1 MDNINK
7 GMLIVISSPSG
18 AGKTSICKK
27 LLEIDDKIQPSISV
41 TTREPRKNE
50 INGID
55 YIFTT
60 IEDFKKKISNDEFLE
75 YADVFNNKYGTL
87 ISSTKLLS
95 DKGYDVLFD
104 IDWQGTQQLSQVE
117 ENILTIFILPPSKE
131 EIEKRLKKRET
142 ENSKNSNI
150 VKDRMLKFE
159 DELSHWKEY
168 DYVVTND
175 NFDNCVLEITNIIN
189 VERIKRANK
198 KSIITENDNLGWI
211 VCNFA

>member
-7 GMLIVISSPSG
+7 GILIVISSPSG

-27 LLEIDDKIQPSISV
+27 LLEIDDKIRPSVSV
-41 TTREPRKNE
+41 TTREPRRSE
-50 INGID
+50 INGVD

-60 IEDFKKKISNDEFLE
+60 IEDFKKKISNGEFLE

-87 ISSTKLLS
+87 VDSTKLLA

-104 IDWQGTQQLSQVE
+104 IDWQGTQQLSQVA

-131 EIEKRLKKRET
+131 EIEKRLKKRES
-142 ENSKNSNI
+142 ENSENNDI

-175 NFDNCVLEITNIIN
+175 DFDNCILEITNIIN
-189 VERIKRANK
+189 VERIKRTNNK
-198 KSIITENDNLGWI
+198 SVLTKIRDLKD
-211 VCNFA
+211 

>member
-1 MDNINK
+1 MYNLNR

-27 LLEIDDKIQPSISV
+27 LIEIDDKIQPSISV

-60 IEDFKKKISNDEFLE
+60 VEDFKKKISKNEFLE

-87 ISSTKLLS
+87 ISSTKLLA

-117 ENILTIFILPPSKE
+117 ENILTIFILPPSKK
-131 EIEKRLKKRET
+131 EIEKRLKKRES
-142 ENSKNSNI
+142 ENFENSNI

-175 NFDNCVLEITNIIN
+175 NFDNCIKEIANIIN

-198 KSIITENDNLGWI
+198 KSIITKIRDLRD
-211 VCNFA
+211 

>member
-7 GMLIVISSPSG
+7 GILIVISSPSG

-27 LLEIDDKIQPSISV
+27 LLEIDDKIKPSVSV
-41 TTREPRKNE
+41 TTREPRRSE
-50 INGID
+50 INGVD

-60 IEDFKKKISNDEFLE
+60 SEDFKKKISNGEFLE

-87 ISSTKLLS
+87 ANSTKLLA

-104 IDWQGTQQLSQVE
+104 IDWQGTQQLSQVA

-131 EIEKRLKKRET
+131 EIEKRLKKRES
-142 ENSKNSNI
+142 ENSENNDI
-150 VKDRMLKFE
+150 VKDRMLQFE

-175 NFDNCVLEITNIIN
+175 DFDNCVLEITNIIN
-189 VERIKRANK
+189 VERIKCTNNK
-198 KSIITENDNLGWI
+198 SVLTKIRDLKD
-211 VCNFA
+211 

>member
-175 NFDNCVLEITNIIN
+175 NFDNCILEITDIIN

-198 KSIITENDNLGWI
+198 KSIITKIRDLKD
-211 VCNFA
+211 

>member
-7 GMLIVISSPSG
+7 GILIVISSPSG

-27 LLEIDDKIQPSISV
+27 LLEIDDKIRPSVSV
-41 TTREPRKNE
+41 TTREPRRSE
-50 INGID
+50 INGVD

-60 IEDFKKKISNDEFLE
+60 IEDFKKKITNGEFLE

-87 ISSTKLLS
+87 VSSTKLLA

-104 IDWQGTQQLSQVE
+104 IDWQGTQQLSQVA

-131 EIEKRLKKRET
+131 EIEKRLKKRES
-142 ENSKNSNI
+142 ENSENNDI
-150 VKDRMLKFE
+150 VKDRMLQFE

-175 NFDNCVLEITNIIN
+175 DFDNCVLEITNIIN
-189 VERIKRANK
+189 VERIKRANN
-198 KSIITENDNLGWI
+198 KSVLTKIRDLKD
-211 VCNFA
+211 

>member
-27 LLEIDDKIQPSISV
+27 LLEIDDQIQPSISV

-198 KSIITENDNLGWI
+198 KSIITKIRDLKD
-211 VCNFA
+211 

>member
-1 MDNINK
+1 
-7 GMLIVISSPSG
+7 MLIVISSPSG
-18 AGKTSICKK
+18 SGKTSICKK
-27 LLEIDDKIQPSISV
+27 LIEIDDKIQPSISM

-60 IEDFKKKISNDEFLE
+60 VEDFKKKISNNEFLE

-87 ISSTKLLS
+87 ISSTKQLAE
-95 DKGYDVLFD
+95 KGYDVLFD

-142 ENSKNSNI
+142 ENFENSNI

-175 NFDNCVLEITNIIN
+175 NFDNCILEITNIIS

-198 KSIITENDNLGWI
+198 KSIITKIRDLKD
-211 VCNFA
+211 